1 MVLVRM
7 LDVSCLA
14 SWVVG
19 SRSAGRTLFVV
30 QSPARHLVPAP
41 VRVVMTRA
49 VIVDGNH

>member
-14 SWVVG
+14 SWLGG
-19 SRSAGRTLFVV
+19 SRGAGRPLFVV
-30 QSPARHLVPAP
+30 QSSARHLVPAP

-49 VIVDGNH
+49 VIVDENH